1 MVIKM
6 LTKLRKITDIKID
19 HSNKELATIK
29 KKKSKIDHSISEI
42 ISNLEPMTNQLN
54 DMEEQ
59 ISDPED
65 RIMEITQSDQQTKK

>member
-1 MVIKM
+1 MWN
-6 LTKLRKITDIKID
+6 L
-19 HSNKELATIK
+19 K
-29 KKKSKIDHSISEI
+29 KWYDD
-42 ISNLEPMTNQLN
+42 LFLTNQLN

>member
-1 MVIKM
+1 
-6 LTKLRKITDIKID
+6 
-19 HSNKELATIK
+19 
-29 KKKSKIDHSISEI
+29 
-42 ISNLEPMTNQLN
+42 MTNQLN